1 MTTVENTKMRV
12 SQATGTPAQFSTD
25 QVISADGTLIGYRQ
39 IGSGPGLVIEH
50 GGACASHHYLR
61 LAELLSDS
69 YTVYLPDRRG
79 RGLSGPKGENYSIE
93 KEIDDIRAI
102 LQKTHDRML
111 FGHNGGGSM
120 A

>member
-1 MTTVENTKMRV
+1 MNSLHDTKTVIG
-12 SQATGTPAQFSTD
+12 ATIDIPAQFSID
-25 QVISADGTLIGYRQ
+25 QVISADGTTIGYRQ
-39 IGSGPGLVIEH
+39 IGIGPGLIIVH
-50 GGACASHHYLR
+50 GGGRASHHYLR

-79 RGLSGPKGENYSIE
+79 RGLSGPKGENYSIA
-93 KEIDDIRAI
+93 KELDDIRAI